1 MKGFF
6 VIHMGDLIINCLA
19 TRYSSS
25 RSNVAEG
32 AAGPDPSNQ
41 GPFRPP
47 RALRTAHGVGR
58 KNPGSRGLIM
68 LIKDLVQVI
77 LHGFAVVDLNKGV
90 LSHRLFKHLG
100 LEETHST

>member
-1 MKGFF
+1 
-6 VIHMGDLIINCLA
+6 
-19 TRYSSS
+19 
-25 RSNVAEG
+25 
-32 AAGPDPSNQ
+32 
-41 GPFRPP
+41 
-47 RALRTAHGVGR
+47 
-58 KNPGSRGLIM
+58 M